1 MLTIEKS
8 KESKSVIDGV
18 RDEIVRLM
26 QLQNENLAELIR
38 SPELFDGADKQTD
51 QQSIDVA
58 KARIFSDDLNN
69 EITKAQDLELVVAV
83 VGTMKAGKSTTINAI
98 VGTEV
103 LPNRSEAMTTLPT
116 AIRHTAGLTEPQLT
130 FTRNEPF
137 NELIA
142 QLAGPY
148 RPQLEKLRN
157 PGKGAQVEGM
167 PQDVQALAD
176 AFLAGKVTP
185 LETHYVGRN
194 AIYGF
199 LHRLN
204 DLVRL
209 ADLAKVSESPL
220 DAYTQI
226 DHFPLIEV
234 EFSHLKSIEGHGNGK
249 FTLLDT
255 PGPNEATRG
264 VALRKV
270 LQEQL
275 RKASAILAVIDYTQR
290 GNDADKELR
299 DFLDGVIEEKADRF
313 YVVVNKF
320 DQRGAHDSSDMG
332 ILREQMSGKF
342 GGKVKPTQVFPVS
355 SQCAYYANA
364 ALRELDTHG
373 ALRLEEEWVKQF
385 GKLAFGT
392 EKIAARMLPDAEV
405 VRESADDLLKGS
417 LFSELTKPV
426 IQDGYRRAAFMAMHS
441 AISLLMSQSKEI
453 TDFLGIR
460 THAIGQQADALKKLV
475 DGLQGDVQALG
486 VAKTA
491 LTRQAEY
498 AGKKLQ
504 GTVQKINEDTAKSV
518 GAKLVEFFET
528 GRQHTIQANSNLL
541 AIQANSNLLAE
552 KNKNLRELRSNEALE
567 KFKKALSLVG
577 SRRYWSESHSN
588 ELLENFKKKLKE
600 GLNKQT
606 SDEATPKTQEQPV
619 QVFDPDKPRIVFES
633 EAEAIEFSNSIREVI
648 TTITSQSAENT
659 EREFSKAL
667 TLLTENMRHEVTEQY
682 LNPIAA
688 KAEAGIKNTL
698 GFSLQIDL
706 SHAPLP
712 RSGALNL
719 VDLDDGMVETE
730 TKIIPKSRNVEQSG
744 AWGWLKRK
752 VDFFDN
758 DWGFDRSGYDEKSHH
773 FIVDLKAIQ
782 KRVEA
787 GLNSGFKDFVA
798 GMTEHI
804 NKKVMPEINT
814 ALGRLSTDLEGYR
827 GNLLQ
832 SIQDKNKSQEE
843 QSKIKQVLERMVQL
857 QKKVHAD
864 TLETKA
870 ELTAIEQSIKSA

>member
-1 MLTIEKS
+1 MLTTK
-8 KESKSVIDGV
+8 KSVIDST

-38 SPELFDGADKQTD
+38 SPELFDGADKQTG

-130 FTRNEPF
+130 FTRNKPF

-148 RPQLEKLRN
+148 RPELEKLRN
-157 PGKGAQVEGM
+157 PDKGVQVEGV

-176 AFLAGKVTP
+176 AFLAGRITP
-185 LETHYVGRN
+185 LETRYVGRD

-209 ADLAKVSESPL
+209 ADLAKVPQSPL

-364 ALRELDTHG
+364 ALRVLDTHR
-373 ALRLEEEWVKQF
+373 ALPLEEEWVKQF

-475 DGLQGDVQALG
+475 DGLQGDVEALG

-504 GTVQKINEDTAKSV
+504 GTVQQINENTAKGV
-518 GAKLVEFFET
+518 NAKLVEFFET
-528 GRQHTIQANSNLL
+528 GKQHTIQANSNLW
-541 AIQANSNLLAE
+541 AKKNENISKSKSKEFVE
-552 KNKNLRELRSNEALE
+552 KCKE
-567 KFKKALSLVG
+567 KFEEKFEELWRGQNS
-577 SRRYWSESHSN
+577 SN
-588 ELLENFKKKLKE
+588 
-600 GLNKQT
+600 
-606 SDEATPKTQEQPV
+606 SDEPTLKTQEQPI
-619 QVFDPDKPRIVFES
+619 QFFDPDKPRIVFES
-633 EAEAIEFSNSIREVI
+633 EAEAIKFSNSIREVI
-648 TTITSQSAENT
+648 TTITSQSAANT
-659 EREFSKAL
+659 EREFLKAL
-667 TLLTENMRHEVTEQY
+667 TLLTENMRHEVTEYY

-719 VDLDDGMVETE
+719 VDLDDGLVETE

-814 ALGRLSTDLEGYR
+814 ALGRLSTDLESYR

-843 QSKIKQVLERMVQL
+843 QSKIKEVLERMVQL

-864 TLETKA
+864 TLETKT
-870 ELTAIEQSIKSA
+870 ELTAIEQSIELA